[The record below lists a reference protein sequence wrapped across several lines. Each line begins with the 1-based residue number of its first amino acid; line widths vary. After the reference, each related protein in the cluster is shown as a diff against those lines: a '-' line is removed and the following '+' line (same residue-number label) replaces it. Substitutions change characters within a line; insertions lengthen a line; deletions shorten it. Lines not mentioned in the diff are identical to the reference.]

1 MTTTVNLLEYLSER
15 DIPEEFDREWL
26 SEAVLTPLGIKAD
39 HYLADLCEDI
49 LISTADNS
57 TGELHMRPGGWR
69 INLAESLVR
78 TAVASAV
85 VGAGLVFA
93 GVDQVPLQLLPAVLP
108 LLVDLKRVRLNRADR
123 ELLIPLRKA
132 AAGLEGFALHPEVLY
147 NRLDPTVQA
156 QLNYRDFLA
165 FTERLIE
172 AGELDNA
179 GGDDIRPRRVGDPA
193 WVRITLE

>member
-1 MTTTVNLLEYLSER
+1 M
-15 DIPEEFDREWL
+15 
-26 SEAVLTPLGIKAD
+26 
-39 HYLADLCEDI
+39 ADLCEDI
-49 LISTADNS
+49 LVSVADES
-57 TGELHMRPGGWR
+57 AGELHMRPGGR
-69 INLAESLVR
+69 RVNLTASLVR
-78 TAVASAV
+78 TALAPAV

-108 LLVDLKRVRLNRADR
+108 LLVDLERVPLNRQDR
-123 ELLIPLRKA
+123 ELLIPLQNA

-147 NRLDPTVQA
+147 NRLDPTVKD
-156 QLNYRDFLA
+156 QLNFRDYLA

-179 GGDDIRPRRVGDPA
+179 GGNDIRPRRAGGPA